1 MINMETKRTA
11 IPLSREDR
19 NAKRVK
25 IDAEEFHTHIGL
37 LHTTIGLQKKETLK
51 NVKK

>member
-1 MINMETKRTA
+1 METKGKAT
-11 IPLSREDR
+11 PLSREDR
-19 NAKRVK
+19 NAKKVK